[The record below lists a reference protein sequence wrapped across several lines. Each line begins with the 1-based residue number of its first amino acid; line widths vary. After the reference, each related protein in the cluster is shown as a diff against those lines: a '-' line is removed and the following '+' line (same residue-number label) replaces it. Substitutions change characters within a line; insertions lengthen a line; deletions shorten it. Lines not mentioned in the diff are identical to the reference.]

1 MQKKIFLLCI
11 CLSIIGLCAC
21 QRDSSEKSSEAKSA
35 PMETEQTV
43 ESALS
48 EVEQTAEQGDSWK
61 AAYQKLL
68 LDEDVKRM
76 ALLYLDEDTMPELL
90 ALQNGEYR
98 LYMFDDSQIAEID
111 MPDAGIRAKAYAPKH
126 VLEDFSG
133 DLAFYWFEYVPYQ
146 GLIRVHGSENGERCD
161 YYLSYEKGSLT
172 LELEAKFTDYIW
184 HTYST
189 QEEIANEE
197 FLSRLSDQ
205 SYDQLIPCGFLY
217 DNIEDAYENIGRVS
231 DSRKV
236 MDDFINGKIDA
247 LYQVEKARDIPEEGF
262 AMRSYVD
269 LYMDFIMGD
278 GMGRMQY
285 VDFDNDGDDELVMRD
300 YMGNSILL
308 DVIGNT
314 VYNVMEAYG
323 TANQSYTAEMD
334 GKRVIVSADVSHV
347 GRKYYF
353 IKQYD
358 ACGCLVDFYRLSASY
373 DGKSHYSAEDE
384 FEYREQ
390 PITMEEFE
398 EIRDCIQDI
407 PTEKS
412 DTMKK
417 G

>member
-1 MQKKIFLLCI
+1 MSNKFFVLMSSLWTPDATAFIIDKIVTSFKRVGRKMQKKIFLLCI
-11 CLSIIGLCAC
+11 CLLSIGLCAC
-21 QRDSSEKSSEAKSA
+21 QRDISEKSSE
-35 PMETEQTV
+35 
-43 ESALS
+43 
-48 EVEQTAEQGDSWK
+48 TAEQGDSWK
-61 AAYQKLL
+61 AAYQKLI
-68 LDEDVKRM
+68 
-76 ALLYLDEDTMPELL
+76 LDEDTMPELL
-90 ALQNGEYR
+90 VLQSGEYR

-111 MPDAGIRAKAYAPKH
+111 MPDAEIRAKAYAPKH

-161 YYLSYEKGSLT
+161 HYLSYENGSLT

-197 FLSRLSDQ
+197 FLSRLSDRG
-205 SYDQLIPCGFLY
+205 YDQLIPCGFLY
-217 DNIEDAYENIGRVS
+217 DNIEDACENIGRVS
-231 DSRKV
+231 DSREV
-236 MDDFINGKIDA
+236 LDDFINGKIDA
-247 LYQVEKARDIPEEGF
+247 LYQVQKARDIPEEGF
-262 AMRSYVD
+262 AMRSYID
-269 LYMDFIMGD
+269 LYMDFT
-278 GMGRMQY
+278 
-285 VDFDNDGDDELVMRD
+285 
-300 YMGNSILL
+300 MGNSIFL

-334 GKRVIVSADVSHV
+334 GKRVVVSADVSHV

-384 FEYREQ
+384 FKYREQ
-390 PITMEEFE
+390 PVTMEEFE
-398 EIRDCIQDI
+398 EIRDRIQDI
-407 PTEKS
+407 PTVFN
-412 DTMKK
+412 
-417 G
+417 

>member
-11 CLSIIGLCAC
+11 CLLSIGLCAC
-21 QRDSSEKSSEAKSA
+21 QRDISEKSSE
-35 PMETEQTV
+35 
-43 ESALS
+43 
-48 EVEQTAEQGDSWK
+48 TAEQGDSWK
-61 AAYQKLL
+61 AAYQKLI
-68 LDEDVKRM
+68 
-76 ALLYLDEDTMPELL
+76 LDEDTMPELL
-90 ALQNGEYR
+90 VLQSGEYR

-111 MPDAGIRAKAYAPKH
+111 MPDAEIRAKAYAPKH

-161 YYLSYEKGSLT
+161 HYLSYENGSLT

-189 QEEIANEE
+189 QEKIANEE
-197 FLSRLSDQ
+197 FLSRLSDRG
-205 SYDQLIPCGFLY
+205 YDQLIPCGFLY
-217 DNIEDAYENIGRVS
+217 DNIEDACENIGRVS
-231 DSRKV
+231 DSREV
-236 MDDFINGKIDA
+236 LDDFINGKIDA
-247 LYQVEKARDIPEEGF
+247 LYQVQKARDIPEEGF
-262 AMRSYVD
+262 AMRSYID
-269 LYMDFIMGD
+269 LYMDFT
-278 GMGRMQY
+278 
-285 VDFDNDGDDELVMRD
+285 
-300 YMGNSILL
+300 MGNSIFL

-334 GKRVIVSADVSHV
+334 GKRVVVSADVSHV

-384 FEYREQ
+384 FKYREQ
-390 PITMEEFE
+390 PVTMEEFE
-398 EIRDCIQDI
+398 EIRDRIQDI
-407 PTEKS
+407 PTVFN
-412 DTMKK
+412 
-417 G
+417 

>member
-1 MQKKIFLLCI
+1 MSGLWTPDATAFIIDKIVTSFKRVGRKMQKKIFLLCI
-11 CLSIIGLCAC
+11 CLLSIGLCAC
-21 QRDSSEKSSEAKSA
+21 QRDISEKSSE
-35 PMETEQTV
+35 
-43 ESALS
+43 
-48 EVEQTAEQGDSWK
+48 TAEQGDSWK

-90 ALQNGEYR
+90 VLQSGEYR

-111 MPDAGIRAKAYAPKH
+111 MPDAEIRAKAYAPKH

-161 YYLSYEKGSLT
+161 HYLSYENGSLT

-197 FLSRLSDQ
+197 FLSRLSDRG
-205 SYDQLIPCGFLY
+205 YDQLIPCGFLY
-217 DNIEDAYENIGRVS
+217 DNIEDACENIGRVS
-231 DSRKV
+231 DSREV
-236 MDDFINGKIDA
+236 LDDFINGKIDA
-247 LYQVEKARDIPEEGF
+247 LYQVQKARDIPEEGF
-262 AMRSYVD
+262 AMRSYID
-269 LYMDFIMGD
+269 LYMDFT
-278 GMGRMQY
+278 
-285 VDFDNDGDDELVMRD
+285 
-300 YMGNSILL
+300 MGNSIFL

-334 GKRVIVSADVSHV
+334 GKRVVVSAYVSHV

-384 FEYREQ
+384 FKYREQ
-390 PITMEEFE
+390 PVTMEEFE
-398 EIRDCIQDI
+398 EIRDRIQDI
-407 PTEKS
+407 PTVFN
-412 DTMKK
+412 
-417 G
+417 